1 MKVGRNAP
9 SGLRT
14 EVDIFR
20 GVPPILLAALMVAVC
35 ANVGAAQMPAPQ
47 ATLRYTIDSAH
58 REIVVELSPLNL
70 PAHATHHDIAQLPPQ
85 ALVIP
90 VTGWFEG
97 YSGEVVDSAGRP
109 IPQTVIH
116 HLNLIVPQRRELFS
130 TIMQRMGAAG
140 AETAPVNMPAVFG
153 HPVLGY
159 PVQQGDTLLITI
171 MLNNPTAV
179 TYHDA
184 RLRVHLPYEPRDVWP
199 RPISIFPFYVD
210 VTPPAG
216 QHDYDLPP
224 GHSEKSWEGRP
235 AVPGRILAVGGH
247 LHQYGVGLRFEDVTT
262 GRILWQT
269 APIIDGA
276 GHVIGFPT
284 KKFWWRFGVPL
295 FPDHTYRLTAV
306 YDNPT
311 GHTIPDGAMGTLG
324 GVFLPHD
331 MDRWPP
337 VDRTTAEY
345 QRDVVVTYDTRMAD
359 MDDMPGMD
367 RPPRTQ
373 PAATGATADTHAGMR
388 EGMLNP
394 SIPTRRSAQ

>member
-1 MKVGRNAP
+1 MAP
-9 SGLRT
+9 
-14 EVDIFR
+14 
-20 GVPPILLAALMVAVC
+20 
-35 ANVGAAQMPAPQ
+35 
-47 ATLRYTIDSAH
+47 
-58 REIVVELSPLNL
+58 
-70 PAHATHHDIAQLPPQ
+70 
-85 ALVIP
+85 
-90 VTGWFEG
+90 
-97 YSGEVVDSAGRP
+97 
-109 IPQTVIH
+109 
-116 HLNLIVPQRRELFS
+116 
-130 TIMQRMGAAG
+130 
-140 AETAPVNMPAVFG
+140 
-153 HPVLGY
+153 
-159 PVQQGDTLLITI
+159 
-171 MLNNPTAV
+171 
-179 TYHDA
+179 
-184 RLRVHLPYEPRDVWP
+184 
-199 RPISIFPFYVD
+199 
-210 VTPPAG
+210 
-216 QHDYDLPP
+216 
-224 GHSEKSWEGRP
+224 
-235 AVPGRILAVGGH
+235 
-247 LHQYGVGLRFEDVTT
+247 
-262 GRILWQT
+262 
-269 APIIDGA
+269 